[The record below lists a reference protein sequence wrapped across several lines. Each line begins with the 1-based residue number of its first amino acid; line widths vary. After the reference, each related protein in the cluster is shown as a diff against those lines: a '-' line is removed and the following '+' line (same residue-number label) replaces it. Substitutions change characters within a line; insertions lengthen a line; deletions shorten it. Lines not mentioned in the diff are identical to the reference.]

1 MIGLVNLQLLFHSIS
16 SLLTLIHFQVLITD
30 AVVVERVVF
39 DVVDVDVD
47 GGVGTGVV
55 VVEVDGGNSY

>member
-16 SLLTLIHFQVLITD
+16 SPLTLIHCQLLITG
-30 AVVVERVVF
+30 AVVVESVVF

-47 GGVGTGVV
+47 GGVGSGVV
-55 VVEVDGGNSY
+55 VVEVDGGN

>member
-16 SLLTLIHFQVLITD
+16 SVLTLIHFQVLITD
-30 AVVVERVVF
+30 AVVEESVVF

-47 GGVGTGVV
+47 GGVGSCLV
-55 VVEVDGGNSY
+55 VVEVDGGN